1 MTKLELAISI
11 MKRTGFDKKDII
23 FILNE
28 MMETVKT
35 NVAKGENIYLRGFG
49 NFIVKKRAAKRAR
62 NVTKHTSVMVPAHNV
77 PVFKPAKIF
86 KEAVKKL
93 PVEE

>member
-1 MTKLELAISI
+1 MTKLELAISV
-11 MKRTGFDKKDII
+11 MKRTGLDKKDII
-23 FILNE
+23 FLLDEI
-28 MMETVKT
+28 METVKT
-35 NVAKGENIYLRGFG
+35 NVAKGENVYLRGFG
-49 NFIVKKRAAKRAR
+49 SFIVKKRAAKRAR
-62 NVTKHTSVMVPAHNV
+62 NITKDTSVMVSAHNV